1 MSVDILPLLPKN
13 SKQINNN
20 YIIKGH
26 KNRQIKQNL
35 AKLNDT
41 FQTILFTENKIKRVS
56 AISKIANSNYIYLL
70 ILC

>member
-35 AKLNDT
+35 AKLDKV
-41 FQTILFTENKIKRVS
+41 F
-56 AISKIANSNYIYLL
+56 
-70 ILC
+70 

>member
-13 SKQINNN
+13 SKQNNNN

-35 AKLNDT
+35 AKLDKV
-41 FQTILFTENKIKRVS
+41 F
-56 AISKIANSNYIYLL
+56 
-70 ILC
+70 